1 MLSMTTDN
9 VAPRE
14 RAEFWADLVSRH
26 VTPMRIEPAGGEPV
40 RGEVQALMIGD
51 LGVAHVSGCGVHAS
65 HTHPQIARA
74 RSHLYA
80 ACVHLEGEAR
90 IRRRGE
96 LISLQRGDV
105 FVTDSRQEFSLD
117 LEQPWRHLLITLPT
131 QLIDGR
137 VARPEL
143 LSGAVMRGH
152 PLARLWASHLAS
164 GFALAG
170 DFSPAAAVL
179 FSRHSIDLLGQLLE
193 EAHCGHPTP
202 SEAARAAIFLKACH
216 LIALKYGDPSLTP
229 AAIAQ
234 DLKVS
239 TRTLARI
246 FAANDETVMRR
257 ILDERVRQASR
268 LLAEPQAAHRSITEI
283 AFACGFSDAS
293 HFGRAFAARMHMT
306 PSQLRRRQQ

>member
-1 MLSMTTDN
+1 MFSMTTDS
-9 VAPRE
+9 VLPRE
-14 RAEFWADLVSRH
+14 RTEFWADLVSRH
-26 VTPMRIEPAGGEPV
+26 VTPMCIQPAGGEPV
-40 RGEVQALMIGD
+40 RGEVQALTIGD
-51 LGVAHVSGCGVHAS
+51 LCVAQVSGRGVHAS
-65 HTHPQIARA
+65 HSRPQIARA

-80 ACVHLEGEAR
+80 VCVHIDGEAR

-96 LISLQRGDV
+96 LISLQRGDI
-105 FVTDSRQEFSLD
+105 FVTDSRHEFSLD
-117 LEQPWRHLLITLPT
+117 LERPWRHLLITLPT
-131 QLIDGR
+131 QWIDSR

-143 LSGAVMRGH
+143 LSGTVLRGH

-164 GFALAG
+164 GFALSG
-170 DFSPAAAVL
+170 DFSPAAATL

-193 EAHCGHPTP
+193 EAHCDHPTP
-202 SEAARAAIFLKACH
+202 SEAMRAAIFQKACH
-216 LIALKYGDPSLTP
+216 LIALKYGDASLTP

-234 DLKVS
+234 GLKVS

-257 ILDERVRQASR
+257 IFDERVRQASR
-268 LLAEPQAAHRSITEI
+268 LLTAPQAAHRSVTEI